1 MPSSAVPPH
10 DSDTDVQGN
19 KGASALRF
27 TLHSTV
33 LTFVN
38 AHLAAFDEYT
48 DRRNADFHDLS
59 RRLLF
64 LDPEAEEGVEPS
76 SESIFQSDALFWM
89 VRLSSLPLIRRRLS
103 AGVACREVSFNK
115 GAYGNCR
122 C

>member
-1 MPSSAVPPH
+1 MPSNALPSH
-10 DSDTDVQGN
+10 DSDIGIQGN

-64 LDPEAEEGVEPS
+64 LDPEAEEGMEPS

-89 VRLSSLPLIRRRLS
+89 VRLSSSLLVRRRLS
-103 AGVACREVSFNK
+103 MGM
-115 GAYGNCR
+115 
-122 C
+122 